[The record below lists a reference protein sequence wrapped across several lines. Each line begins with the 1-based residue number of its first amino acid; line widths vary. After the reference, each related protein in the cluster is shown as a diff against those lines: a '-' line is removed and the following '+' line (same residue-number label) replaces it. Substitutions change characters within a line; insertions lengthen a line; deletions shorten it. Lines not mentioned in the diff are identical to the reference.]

1 MRRLLRCLVLVTCLP
16 RSLLPPPR
24 CVSAFEQ
31 YKYFSLHRERGAE
44 HFRVASSEYFD
55 DDTVRRLLAILP
67 LPTFHSILS
76 QRHEAIGILR
86 QSKSFPTRRCRMI
99 KSDDILAAELVDAV
113 EGTHGSGLR
122 AMLMA
127 IVDNLLS
134 TTETLET
141 ITPDEVEDAAQ
152 ELFLLLY
159 GALGKDATHAFG
171 EVLAF
176 ACRHRRE
183 PTSWHR
189 RMLRRESDQWRPSAS
204 SSSSVPAAHPTRPES
219 FTASFPISRVSPGGP
234 KSSSH
239 LPITVGEHPRGIVD
253 APRVTLKFIALQQR
267 EHIYMS
273 GNPNGDDQA
282 TAGHVFGRLHHTGR
296 GRAGHAT
303 ASP

>member
-1 MRRLLRCLVLVTCLP
+1 
-16 RSLLPPPR
+16 
-24 CVSAFEQ
+24 
-31 YKYFSLHRERGAE
+31 
-44 HFRVASSEYFD
+44 
-55 DDTVRRLLAILP
+55 
-67 LPTFHSILS
+67 
-76 QRHEAIGILR
+76 
-86 QSKSFPTRRCRMI
+86 
-99 KSDDILAAELVDAV
+99 
-113 EGTHGSGLR
+113 
-122 AMLMA
+122 MLMA
-127 IVDNLLS
+127 IADNLLS
-134 TTETLET
+134 TAETLET
-141 ITPDEVEDAAQ
+141 ITPGEVEDAAQ

-159 GALGKDATHAFG
+159 GALGKDANHAFG

-219 FTASFPISRVSPGGP
+219 FGSQPRSPSAASPPAGQNR
-234 KSSSH
+234 
-239 LPITVGEHPRGIVD
+239 LPITVGAPSGIVD

-282 TAGHVFGRLHHTGR
+282 AAGHVFGRLHHTGR
-296 GRAGHAT
+296 GRAGHDT

>member
-1 MRRLLRCLVLVTCLP
+1 
-16 RSLLPPPR
+16 
-24 CVSAFEQ
+24 
-31 YKYFSLHRERGAE
+31 
-44 HFRVASSEYFD
+44 
-55 DDTVRRLLAILP
+55 
-67 LPTFHSILS
+67 
-76 QRHEAIGILR
+76 
-86 QSKSFPTRRCRMI
+86 MI

-113 EGTHGSGLR
+113 EVTHGSGLR
-122 AMLMA
+122 AVLMA

-134 TTETLET
+134 TAETLET
-141 ITPDEVEDAAQ
+141 ITPDEIEEAAQ

-159 GALGKDATHAFG
+159 GVLGKDATHAFG

-189 RMLRRESDQWRPSAS
+189 RMLRRESS
-204 SSSSVPAAHPTRPES
+204 SSLPAAPPTRSESKLES
-219 FTASFPISRVSPGGP
+219 FGMHSTISPHGSQTRSTHVSLLTRTHHGRGD
-234 KSSSH
+234 
-239 LPITVGEHPRGIVD
+239 HPRGIVD
-253 APRVTLKFIALQQR
+253 APRVTLKFIALLQR

>member
-113 EGTHGSGLR
+113 EVTHGSGLR
-122 AMLMA
+122 AVLMA

-134 TTETLET
+134 TAETLET
-141 ITPDEVEDAAQ
+141 ITPGEVEDAAQ

-159 GALGKDATHAFG
+159 GVLGKDANHAFG

-204 SSSSVPAAHPTRPES
+204 SSSSVPDAHPTQPES
-219 FTASFPISRVSPGGP
+219 FGSQPRSPP
-234 KSSSH
+234 H
-239 LPITVGEHPRGIVD
+239 LPRRAKIVFPSSRHGRR
-253 APRVTLKFIALQQR
+253 AP
-267 EHIYMS
+267 S
-273 GNPNGDDQA
+273 GN
-282 TAGHVFGRLHHTGR
+282 RR
-296 GRAGHAT
+296 RAESH
-303 ASP
+303 P